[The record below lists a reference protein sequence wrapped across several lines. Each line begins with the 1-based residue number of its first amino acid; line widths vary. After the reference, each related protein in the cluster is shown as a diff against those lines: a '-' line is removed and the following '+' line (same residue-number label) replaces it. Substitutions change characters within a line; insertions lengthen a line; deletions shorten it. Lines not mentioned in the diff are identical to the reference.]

1 MKAAH
6 IRNADKR
13 GGDLSKHG
21 SSSVGAEEIYLGYIL
36 EIGITGM

>member
-6 IRNADKR
+6 IRDADKR
-13 GGDLSKHG
+13 GGDLS

-36 EIGITGM
+36 EIGITGI